1 MLRTV
6 HNHRTSFGRRQVLR
20 VLLALMML
28 GPAWTGG
35 SARLRSPR
43 TAEPAPELTWTTDS
57 RLPQQATLR
66 QGDFTALPAIR
77 PKKGDFRSVWK
88 LPAPGAA
95 AIPEILADDDPRFA
109 SGIPQWNPGTALLLI
124 PNRRCPRGPPHA

>member
-1 MLRTV
+1 VKRTATI
-6 HNHRTSFGRRQVLR
+6 HRTSFGRRQVLR

-28 GPAWTGG
+28 GPAWAGG
-35 SARLRSPR
+35 SARLRSPQ

-88 LPAPGAA
+88 VPAPGAA
-95 AIPEILADDDPRFA
+95 AIPEILADFDPRFA
-109 SGIPQWNPGTALLLI
+109 SGIPEWIPGTTPRRLL
-124 PNRRCPRGPPHA
+124 NRRCPRGPPHA